1 MKISIIKDDQLVKF
15 NSLKN
20 QAFLL
25 MIIQYNNNI
34 SFILK
39 ASRRLVPL
47 KTSMLDFF
55 NNAFGF

>member
-1 MKISIIKDDQLVKF
+1 MDISVVKNDQLVKF

-20 QAFLL
+20 IFLL

-47 KTSMLDFF
+47 KALMLDFF